1 MIGNPKVRSIDIIVH
16 TEVKRNK

>member
-1 MIGNPKVRSIDIIVH
+1 MNGNPKVRSIDIIVH